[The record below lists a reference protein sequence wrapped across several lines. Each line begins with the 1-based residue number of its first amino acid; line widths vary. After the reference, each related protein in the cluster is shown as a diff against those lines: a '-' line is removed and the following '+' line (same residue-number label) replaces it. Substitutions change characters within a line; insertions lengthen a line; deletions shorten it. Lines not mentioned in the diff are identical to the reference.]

1 MESKPGINVMNEVKT
16 DCDFDPKSILAPE
29 AQSRILQEIQTVSG
43 VETVSL
49 RQAINRIT
57 AEPVTSS
64 VQVPNHTNSAMD
76 GYALRGEDLEHN
88 REGNFEII
96 GTSMAGARYE
106 GKVSQNQCVR
116 IMTGAVMPDGTDTVI
131 AQERTLVDSG
141 NMRLD
146 GKLRPGENV
155 RQSGEDIDVGDTAI
169 QANVKLGAAQLGL
182 AASLG
187 ISELLV
193 FRKPRVAFFSNGD
206 ELRSIGSA
214 LELGDVYDSNRY
226 TLYTMLKEM
235 DVELLD
241 LGIVPDD
248 PEKIKQALLTGS
260 ESADMVITSAGASVG
275 DADYV
280 KELLDE
286 IGEVNFWKVAI
297 KPGRPLSF
305 GKIGGATFFGLPG
318 NPVSVMVTF
327 QIFVKPALRKL
338 AGEKS
343 ATSLNL
349 SVKCLSK
356 LKKRAGR
363 MEYQRGILSLDE
375 NGETVVQST
384 GEQGSGILTS
394 MAQAN
399 CFIILSQDSEG
410 VDPGDRVLVQP
421 FAGVI

>member
-1 MESKPGINVMNEVKT
+1 MKEIKT

-29 AQSRILQEIQTVSG
+29 AQTRILEDINTVAG

-49 RQAINRIT
+49 RQAINRVT

-76 GYALRGEDLEHN
+76 GYALRGEDLEDN
-88 REGNFEII
+88 RAGQFEII

-106 GKVSQNQCVR
+106 GRVDKNQCVR
-116 IMTGAVMPDGTDTVI
+116 IMTGAVMPHGTDTVI

-155 RQSGEDIDVGDTAI
+155 RQSGEDIDIGDTAI

-187 ISELLV
+187 ISEIRV
-193 FRKPRVAFFSNGD
+193 YRKPRVAFFSNGD
-206 ELRSIGSA
+206 ELRSIGSP

-235 DVELLD
+235 DVEMLD

-248 PEKIKQALLTGS
+248 PEKIKQALITGS

-280 KELLDE
+280 KQLLDE

-338 AGEKS
+338 AGEK
-343 ATSLNL
+343 AVTSLNL
-349 SVKCLSK
+349 SVKCQSK

-363 MEYQRGILSLDE
+363 MEYQRGILTLDE

-410 VDPGDRVLVQP
+410 VNPGDRVLVQP
-421 FAGVI
+421 FTGVI